1 MKKYYKY
8 KTIPGIVY
16 TIRQVTAKQ
25 DEWQRILPKP
35 AANPYLN
42 DHLALVKAL
51 QCVYM
56 IEMTAKEIQELNI

>member
-8 KTIPGIVY
+8 KTIPGIIY

-35 AANPYLN
+35 AAQPYIN
-42 DHLALVKAL
+42 INLALVKAL
-51 QCVYM
+51 QFGYM
-56 IEMTAKEIQELNI
+56 IEMTAKEIQELQL